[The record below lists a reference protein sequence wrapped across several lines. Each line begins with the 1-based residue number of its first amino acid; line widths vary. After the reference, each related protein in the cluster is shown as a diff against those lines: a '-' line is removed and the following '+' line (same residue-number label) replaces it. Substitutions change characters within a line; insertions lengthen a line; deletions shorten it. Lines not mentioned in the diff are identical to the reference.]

1 MVKVIF
7 THLYVIVM
15 AIFIVMSGN
24 ILADNYGT
32 TILSKI
38 TNFKDSADRE
48 VRDVQSTVKDW
59 NKDFLD

>member
-1 MVKVIF
+1 MTKVIF
-7 THLYVIVM
+7 THVYVIVV
-15 AIFIVMSGN
+15 AIFIVMTGN

-38 TNFKDSADRE
+38 TSIKDSADRE

-59 NKDFLD
+59 NQNILD